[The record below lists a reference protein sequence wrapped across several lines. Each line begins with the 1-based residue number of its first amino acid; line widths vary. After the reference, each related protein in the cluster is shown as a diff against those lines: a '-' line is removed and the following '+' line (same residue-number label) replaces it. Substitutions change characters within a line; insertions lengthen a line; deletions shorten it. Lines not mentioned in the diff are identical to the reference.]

1 MPVILAI
8 DVGNS
13 RVKFGLFGEVQAAV
27 DASSRLAVPD
37 RTLTVALSDSVPWQE
52 LSSWIDGHQ
61 VTAVIAGPNPAGV
74 ERIRSDWKLPGPPP
88 REISNSTELGLE
100 IHVDF
105 PDRVGIDR
113 LLNAV
118 AANVLRPPDQIAIVV
133 SSGTAT
139 TIDLVSKDG
148 AFEGGVILP
157 GFELAARSLHDHT
170 ALLPLIAPAELAEQ
184 AAPPA
189 LGKNTAEAIRGG
201 VLYGQVGA
209 VSELI
214 ERLAAGREA
223 FVILTG
229 GGGPLLARHLN
240 TTHVLEHTL
249 ALRALAYVASRSC
262 PVVPLRS
269 IERTQFD

>member
-1 MPVILAI
+1 MPLILAI

-13 RVKFGLFGEVQAAV
+13 RVKFGLFGTPPATTEVN
-27 DASSRLAVPD
+27 SPLAVPA
-37 RTLTVALSDSVPWQE
+37 RTLSVSLADSIPWSE
-52 LSSWIDGHQ
+52 LSTWIDGSQ
-61 VTAVIAGPNPAGV
+61 ISAVIAGPNPAGI
-74 ERIRSDWKLPGPPP
+74 ERIRNDWKLPGSPP
-88 REISNSTELGLE
+88 REISRPAELGLE

-118 AANVLRPPDQIAIVV
+118 AANALRPPGQVAIVV

-139 TIDLVSKDG
+139 TVDLVSTDG
-148 AFEGGVILP
+148 AFEGGAILP

-170 ALLPLIAPAELAEQ
+170 ALLPLIQPSELS
-184 AAPPA
+184 AANVPA
-189 LGKNTAEAIRGG
+189 LGKNTQEAIQSGL
-201 VLYGQVGA
+201 LYGQVGA

-229 GGGPLLARHLN
+229 GGGDLLARHLSTN
-240 TTHVLEHTL
+240 YVLEPEL
-249 ALRALAYVASRSC
+249 ALRALAHVALKS
-262 PVVPLRS
+262 
-269 IERTQFD
+269 